1 MADSNNKKGKLSIL
15 WTIISIAVYVGGFGV
30 VAGAWQENIAL
41 GIMALLFALMIIT
54 LPQRKA
60 ISLAK
65 EQRKINGK
73 GFVALLLA
81 YILPSLCLAG
91 FFFFFVFGYVYM
103 I

>member
-1 MADSNNKKGKLSIL
+1 M

-91 FFFFFVFGYVYM
+91 FFFFFVFGYIYM